1 MNIWRHAAREHDLYR
16 LNEKTPAD
24 CLYFKAADGRKLC
37 KDPGNDILQ
46 RDKRVRPVAGV
57 QRIIRI
63 VSRYK
68 EAALRDGA
76 AAYMIRNCFQNVVD
90 KIGG

>member
-37 KDPGNDILQ
+37 KDAGNDIFQ

-63 VSRYK
+63 ISQYK
-68 EAALRDGA
+68 EAVFRDGTA
-76 AAYMIRNCFQNVVD
+76 FIIRSRPPDF
-90 KIGG
+90 